1 MIEKTMPATKYRYE
15 DLVHGL
21 VGLFNLILSRHEA
34 GIAILLGILPPPS
47 SLDIYDM
54 KFRAPADL
62 GVRIDGGD
70 NTPLAESII
79 MATAREHA
87 IIREVGGW
95 SRIHKAVRYYRSA
108 YPEGWQQ
115 LEEYALFIRP
125 GGMVHD
131 GKGGMMSILQDKY
144 DGVCSRTLRR
154 RKSNI
159 VRTVVR
165 VILSWLP
172 EDDFYLK
179 S

>member
-1 MIEKTMPATKYRYE
+1 MTEKTMPTTKYRYE
-15 DLVHGL
+15 DLVCGL
-21 VGLFNLILSRHEA
+21 VTLFNLILSRNEA

-47 SLDIYDM
+47 SLDIYYM
-54 KFRAPADL
+54 KFSASADL

-70 NTPLAESII
+70 KTPLAETVI
-79 MATAREHA
+79 MATTEEHD
-87 IIREVGGW
+87 IIREIGGW
-95 SRIHKAVRYYRSA
+95 SRIHHAVRYYRSV

-144 DGVCSRTLRR
+144 DGVCPRTLRR

-172 EDDFYLK
+172 EDEFYLK

>member
-1 MIEKTMPATKYRYE
+1 MKEKTRQKNKERYE

-21 VGLFNLILSRHEA
+21 VDLFNLILSRHEA

-54 KFRAPADL
+54 KFRASADL

-70 NTPLAESII
+70 KAPLAESVI
-79 MATAREHA
+79 MATTKEHD

-95 SRIHKAVRYYRSA
+95 ARIHQAVRYYRSV

-131 GKGGMMSILQDKY
+131 GKGGMMGILQDKY

-172 EDDFYLK
+172 EDEFHLK